1 MKNTTNH
8 HSFILKPSTIS
19 NGGVGVFALHD
30 IAKDAYMDLFLK
42 DFQENIKDKKDIPM
56 ELQGYC
62 LNLPDGKI
70 LCPKF
75 FNRMDIGN
83 YLNHSENPNVRYEK
97 DQGYFSIRDIKA
109 GEEIL
114 ANYRD
119 LGEPIDTREEYYKG
133 TNSV

>member
-1 MKNTTNH
+1 MKNTTDR
-8 HSFILKPSTIS
+8 HSFILKPSTIN

-30 IAKDAYMDLFLK
+30 ITKNTYMELFLK
-42 DFQENIKDKKDIPM
+42 DFQEEICDKKDVPE

-62 LNLPDGKI
+62 LNLPNNKI
-70 LCPKF
+70 LCPKL

-83 YLNHSENPNVRYEK
+83 YLNHSENPNVKYKKEK
-97 DQGYFSIRDIKA
+97 GYFAVRDIKN

-119 LGEPIDTREEYYKG
+119 LDEPIETREEYYKG
-133 TNSV
+133 ADSK

>member
-1 MKNTTNH
+1 MKNITDRF
-8 HSFILKPSTIS
+8 SFILRPSTIP
-19 NGGVGVFALHD
+19 NVGIGVFALHD
-30 IAKDAYMDLFLK
+30 IVKDTYMELFLK
-42 DFQENIKDKKDIPM
+42 DFQEEIHDKKEIPE

-62 LNLPDGKI
+62 LNQEDGKL

-97 DQGYFSIRDIKA
+97 GKGYFSVCDIKK

-119 LGEPIDTREEYYKG
+119 LDEPVDTRKEYYI
-133 TNSV
+133 

>member
-1 MKNTTNH
+1 MKNITDRF
-8 HSFILKPSTIS
+8 SFILKPSTIV
-19 NGGVGVFALHD
+19 NGGVGVFALND
-30 IAKDAYMDLFLK
+30 IAKGTYMELFLK
-42 DFQENIKDKKDIPM
+42 DFQEEIREKKDTPI

-62 LNLPDGKI
+62 LNLSDGKI

-97 DQGYFSIRDIKA
+97 DKGYFSVRDITT

-119 LGEPIDTREEYYKG
+119 LDEPVNTRAEYYMG
-133 TNSV
+133 NNSK